1 MEQKPGSSSPD
12 SLAKGVAALID
23 AVIGVGAAVAKATA
37 EATARGSE
45 CPPPETDANSLS
57 VLIHYGLATA
67 GNLISLVSAAA
78 RGATGLKANV
88 NSAAAASNKPS
99 GAIPRVRPGAKLR
112 VPLSVEN
119 TSDRPMS
126 GLSPRLRRVLVGGV
140 ESAGALPADA
150 VRFAPQNFTV
160 LPKDFEKL
168 TLSVDVPEVAAIG
181 RYDLILALGPSEP
194 DLPLSF
200 EVISADAA

>member
-1 MEQKPGSSSPD
+1 
-12 SLAKGVAALID
+12 
-23 AVIGVGAAVAKATA
+23 
-37 EATARGSE
+37 
-45 CPPPETDANSLS
+45 
-57 VLIHYGLATA
+57 
-67 GNLISLVSAAA
+67 
-78 RGATGLKANV
+78 
-88 NSAAAASNKPS
+88 
-99 GAIPRVRPGAKLR
+99 
-112 VPLSVEN
+112 
-119 TSDRPMS
+119 MS